1 METESLTL
9 EVIDAIEREQIPY
22 ILVGSFS
29 SNMWGVPRSTKDL
42 DLVVELGSQSIHTIT
57 RHLDSKFHLQPQ
69 MAFES
74 VTGTARHII
83 DVQGTQFK
91 IEIFRLS
98 GDAHD
103 QERFRRRVQV
113 AWKGRQIW
121 LPSPEDVIVM
131 KLRWLA
137 GLRRNKDFDDSLQV
151 ATIQR
156 TTLDWAYLEQW
167 CDQHGTREILEEIRG
182 KAMSA

>member
-1 METESLTL
+1 VETESLTL
-9 EVIDAIEREQIPY
+9 AVVDVLERQQVPY
-22 ILVGSFS
+22 MLVGSFS
-29 SNMWGVPRSTKDL
+29 SNLFGVPRSTKDL
-42 DLVVELGSQSIHTIT
+42 DIVVELGAQSIHDVTL
-57 RHLDSKFHLQPQ
+57 HLDARFRLQPQ

-103 QERFRRRVQV
+103 QARFGRRIQYPW
-113 AWKGRQIW
+113 AGRMVW
-121 LPSPEDVIVM
+121 VPTPEDVIVV

-137 GLRRNKDFDDSLQV
+137 GLRRSKDFEDSLQV
-151 ATIQR
+151 ATIR
-156 TTLDWAYLEQW
+156 RDSLDWGYLEHW
-167 CDQHGTREILEEIRG
+167 CNEHGTREILEELRA
-182 KAMSA
+182 KAFAH

>member
-1 METESLTL
+1 MEAESLTL
-9 EVIDAIEREQIPY
+9 EVIDVIEREQIPY
-22 ILVGSFS
+22 MLVGSFS
-29 SNMWGVPRSTKDL
+29 SNLFGVPRSTKDL
-42 DLVVELGSQSIHTIT
+42 DVVVELGSRSIHDIA
-57 RHLDSKFHLQPQ
+57 RHLDARFHLPPQ

-103 QERFRRRVQV
+103 QERFRRRLQV
-113 AWKGRQIW
+113 PWKGRLVW
-121 LPSPEDVIVM
+121 VPSPEDVIVM
-131 KLRWLA
+131 KIRWLA

-151 ATIQR
+151 ATIR
-156 TTLDWAYLEQW
+156 RDTLDWAYMERW
-167 CDQHGTREILEEIRG
+167 CQVHGTSEILAEIRT

>member
-1 METESLTL
+1 MDTESLTL

-22 ILVGSFS
+22 LLVGSFS
-29 SNMWGVPRSTKDL
+29 SNLWGVPRSTKDL
-42 DLVVELGSQSIHTIT
+42 DLVVELGSQSIHAIA
-57 RHLDSKFHLQPQ
+57 RHLDAKFHLQPQ
-69 MAFES
+69 IGFES
-74 VTGTARHII
+74 VTGTARHVI
-83 DVQGTQFK
+83 DVQGTHFQ

-103 QERFRRRVQV
+103 QARFGRRVQV
-113 AWKGRQIW
+113 FWKGCSIW
-121 LPSPEDVIVM
+121 VLSPEDVIVT

-151 ATIQR
+151 ATVR
-156 TTLDWAYLEQW
+156 RDTLDWAYLEHW
-167 CDQHGTREILEEIRG
+167 CDQHETREILEEIRA

>member
-9 EVIDAIEREQIPY
+9 EVIDILEREQVPY
-22 ILVGSFS
+22 MLVGSFS
-29 SNMWGVPRSTKDL
+29 SNLFGVPRSTHDL
-42 DLVVELGSQSIHTIT
+42 DLVVELGDRSIHVIS
-57 RHLDSKFHLQPQ
+57 RHLGPEFYLQPQ

-74 VTGTARHII
+74 VMGTPRHII
-83 DVQGTQFK
+83 DVQSTQFK
-91 IEIFRLS
+91 IEIFRLR

-103 QERFRRRVQV
+103 QERFSRRVHVRWNGRMVWV
-113 AWKGRQIW
+113 A
-121 LPSPEDVIVM
+121 SPEDVIVM

-151 ATIQR
+151 ATMR
-156 TTLDWAYLEQW
+156 RESLDWGYMERW
-167 CDQHGTREILEEIRG
+167 CDRHGTREILEEIRA